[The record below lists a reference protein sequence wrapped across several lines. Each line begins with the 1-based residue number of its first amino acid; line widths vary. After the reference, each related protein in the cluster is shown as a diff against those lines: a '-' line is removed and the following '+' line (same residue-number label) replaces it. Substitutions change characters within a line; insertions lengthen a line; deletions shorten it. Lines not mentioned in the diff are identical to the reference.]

1 MGTGIHAAFVAATVI
16 NSGLNFC
23 SVCHLHF
30 SKDKKNEQESSI
42 SFDSSEEVCCQR
54 VSPAQGLGSSAGWP
68 QLAAAC
74 DSSRFPKATL
84 VLLLSPCSAK
94 SPLPLSSE
102 VEFVTRDK
110 DELCSPKG
118 SSWCLKIARHGLQF
132 QVLFREVAL
141 PSPSSLRY
149 KLPRLS
155 VTYSEAIHHSISR
168 IKSHFS
174 KSVELS
180 TPFQAIPCFL
190 VLPKLTNA

>member
-94 SPLPLSSE
+94 SPLPLPSE

-155 VTYSEAIHHSISR
+155 VT
-168 IKSHFS
+168 
-174 KSVELS
+174 
-180 TPFQAIPCFL
+180 QAY
-190 VLPKLTNA
+190 